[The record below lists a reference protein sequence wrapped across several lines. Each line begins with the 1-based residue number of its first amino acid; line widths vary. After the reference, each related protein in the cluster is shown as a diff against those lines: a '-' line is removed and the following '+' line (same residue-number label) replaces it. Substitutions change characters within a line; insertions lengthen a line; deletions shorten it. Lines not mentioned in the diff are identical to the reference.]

1 MLDLNAA
8 DGHVARAV
16 LLPLDCSR
24 KQLRQLLTLSGE
36 SETPFGKRFDEYCV
50 EALKGTDGPKD
61 PPVVEFI
68 HEIATFAAL
77 AAVRVEFADPL
88 PGTHYHEQFP
98 EHSSER
104 RMMTRPL
111 RKHPGLSRFTRDV
124 RNQYVYNV
132 LYAFRN
138 LLPEAL
144 QREIVAALFSPD
156 SERKASTPRHPARIY
171 CSENESLST
180 FHSRYVSRVTQCEGG
195 YEIPFTN
202 VTARPFIEPVNG
214 RMYLPSPDLDE
225 LPPLSRRGD
234 TLFVPEEVVFVRLAN
249 YAWHGWYR
257 LVSLAYQTL
266 SDSDIRHYVEMTPR
280 VAETIRDHLNFR
292 KPNRSFI
299 PYYGAAS
306 QNPLV
311 DPNSRDTISRPDKR
325 LVTVADTIRASS
337 TLNFDE
343 PILLPELFAEMCQ
356 FFPSPARPGNDVSN
370 KQTLKNA
377 LESTIDDRFNTSE
390 MVASYEIP
398 VPVPT
403 PFAPRTKTSPWK
415 QYRHELAT
423 LTRTS
428 INIPDSRRLSPF
440 LPEPL
445 QPSTS
450 SEYATSQQHV
460 AQAAVST
467 PRYDAPRVMSVQPL
481 VDPSEIEELSAHEIL
496 FLSRIGL
503 AMERRI
509 GTYSL
514 TESMASFRNTPD
526 GSELDIDIAQL
537 KDRGVLSQPTT
548 PQTYYSVPGSVRKQ
562 LGITNVSHDGW
573 GERAPSEGTLHR
585 IGIDLLAFL
594 VASRP
599 DVDRVVR
606 YCDAWRLQPT
616 DCWDAVSH
624 LEKKRLDVVG
634 FSQGDPTVIGE
645 VETKTGGTAGTQ
657 GTMKK
662 LRSFPDRMDRY
673 FVTPSGK
680 HLSAILSRLSDM
692 EHFDVE
698 VSKRKQD
705 GYRPAEVREVL
716 TESGA
721 INNVFDQLLTYYNIR
736 RRLPNRSEMSECA
749 DRIVGAI

>member
-1 MLDLNAA
+1 MLDLNASDA
-8 DGHVARAV
+8 HVARAV
-16 LLPLDCSR
+16 VLPLDCSR
-24 KQLRQLLTLSGE
+24 KQLKHLLSLSSE
-36 SETPFGKRFDEYCV
+36 SETPFGKRLDEYCV
-50 EALKGTDGPKD
+50 EALKGTGSPED
-61 PPVVEFI
+61 PPAVESI
-68 HEIATFAAL
+68 HEIATFAVR

-88 PGTHYHEQFP
+88 PGTHHHTQFP

-111 RKHPGLSRFTRDV
+111 QKHPGLSRFTRDI
-124 RNQYVYNV
+124 RDHYVYNV
-132 LYAFRN
+132 LYAFQN
-138 LLPEAL
+138 LLPEGL
-144 QREIVAALFSPD
+144 QHEIVAALFAPD
-156 SERKASTPRHPARIY
+156 SERRASTPKRPARTY
-171 CSENESLST
+171 YSQDESLKT
-180 FHSRYVSRVTQCEGG
+180 LHSRYASRVTQCEGG
-195 YEIPFTN
+195 YEVPFTE
-202 VTARPFIEPVNG
+202 VTARTFIEPVDD
-214 RMYLPSPDLDE
+214 RLYFPSLNLDD
-225 LPPLSRRGD
+225 LPPFSRRGD
-234 TLFVPEEVVFVRLAN
+234 SLFIPAEVVLVRLAN

-257 LVSLAYQTL
+257 LVSLAYQIL
-266 SDSDIRHYVEMTPR
+266 SDSDIQRYVETTPR
-280 VAETIRDHLNFR
+280 AAETIRDHLDLR

-311 DPNSRDTISRPDKR
+311 DPSSRDTISRPDKR

-337 TLNFDE
+337 TLDFDE

-356 FFPSPARPGNDVSN
+356 FFPSPERPGNDVSN
-370 KQTLKNA
+370 KQTLKSA
-377 LESTIDDRFNTSE
+377 LESAIDDRFITSE
-390 MVASYEIP
+390 MIDSYEIP
-398 VPVPT
+398 APLPT

-423 LTRTS
+423 LTRAS
-428 INIPDSRRLSPF
+428 IDIPDSRRISPF
-440 LPEPL
+440 LPESL

-450 SEYATSQQHV
+450 SEYAASQQHV
-460 AQAAVST
+460 EQAAVSM
-467 PRYDAPRVMSVQPL
+467 PRYDATRMMSVQPF
-481 VDPSEIEELSAHEIL
+481 VDPSEVEDLTAHEVL
-496 FLSRIGL
+496 FLTRVGL

-526 GSELDIDIAQL
+526 GSKLDIDVAQL
-537 KDRGVLSQPTT
+537 KDRGVLSQPKT

-585 IGIDLLAFL
+585 VGIDLLAYL
-594 VASRP
+594 IASRP

-606 YCDAWRLQPT
+606 YCDAWRLQPA

-662 LRSFPDRMDRY
+662 LRSFPNRMDRY

-680 HLSAILSRLSDM
+680 HMPAILSRLSDM

-705 GYRPAEVREVL
+705 GHRPAEVRKSL
-716 TESGA
+716 AESGA
-721 INNVFDQLLTYYNIR
+721 ISTVFDELLTYYNIR
-736 RRLPNRSEMSECA
+736 RQLPDQSEMSECA